1 LSIGGG
7 RTHSEIP
14 QPRDAVHK
22 PGTGSDYLYSSNCKS
37 KQMTIQRQV
46 TKLRSTL
53 CSVRQPFGETT
64 RSADWR
70 DEMEI
75 SLEDAKSLVQFRKSQ
90 AFVTPKTAA
99 ARKPNVIDVDLQL
112 EFLKHK
118 RVNLSLDLSP
128 DIRTAGDS
136 WFR

>member
-1 LSIGGG
+1 
-7 RTHSEIP
+7 
-14 QPRDAVHK
+14 
-22 PGTGSDYLYSSNCKS
+22 
-37 KQMTIQRQV
+37 
-46 TKLRSTL
+46 
-53 CSVRQPFGETT
+53 
-64 RSADWR
+64 
-70 DEMEI
+70 MEL

-99 ARKPNVIDVDLQL
+99 ARKPNVIDVDLQF

-118 RVNLSLDLSP
+118 RVNLSLDLLP